1 MLPKVGATA
10 LCCIKC
16 GREYSQKKIIYT
28 CECKGLLEVVLDLD
42 SIKVKKR
49 DFQKRGFGTWRYRE
63 FLPVTGR
70 IISLQEGGTPL
81 YKAENLGKKIGVREL
96 YIKNEGANP
105 SGSFKDRGM
114 TVGVTKALELEVK
127 AVGCASTGN
136 TSASLAAY
144 AAKANLKCFVILPA
158 EKIALGKLAQAILHG
173 ATVVGIKG
181 NFDAALKLITEA
193 SLKFNVYLLNSIN
206 PWRLEGQK
214 TEAFEIAEQLN
225 WEVPDRVVVPVGNC
239 GNISAIWKGFK
250 EFYDYGFVNSLP
262 KLAGIQASG
271 AAPVVNAFKKGM
283 NEVSPIANPDTI
295 ATAIRI
301 GAPVNA
307 PKALRAV
314 RESKGIMED
323 VSDGEIIAAQKL
335 LARTEGIGVEP
346 ASAASVAGL
355 IKLLSNGIGKDE
367 RIVCVVTGHALKDP
381 EMIFNKYEKP
391 LEIEPTLAELEKI
404 IRS

>member
-1 MLPKVGATA
+1 MFKLR
-10 LCCIKC
+10 CIKC

-49 DFQKRGFGTWRYRE
+49 DFQKRSPDVWRYRE
-63 FLPVTGR
+63 FLPVAENAK

-81 YKAENLGKKIGVREL
+81 YKAENLGRKIGVREL

-114 TVGVTKALELEVK
+114 TVGVTKALELKVK

-181 NFDAALKLITEA
+181 NFDVALKLITEA
-193 SLKFNVYLLNSIN
+193 SVKFNVYLLNSIN

-225 WEVPDRVVVPVGNC
+225 WEVPDRVIVPVGNC

-271 AAPVVNAFKKGM
+271 AAPVVNAFKKCM

-314 RESKGIMED
+314 RESEGIMED
-323 VSDGEIIAAQKL
+323 VSDGEIIVAQKL

-355 IKLLSNGIGKDE
+355 IKLLSNGSIGKDE
-367 RIVCVVTGHALKDP
+367 KIVCVVTGHALKDP

-404 IRS
+404 IKP

>member
-1 MLPKVGATA
+1 MFKLR
-10 LCCIKC
+10 CIKC
-16 GREYSQKKIIYT
+16 GREHSQKKIRYT
-28 CECKGLLEVVLDLD
+28 CECNGLLEVAFDLD

-49 DFQKRGFGTWRYRE
+49 DFQKRSPGVWRYRE
-63 FLPVTGR
+63 FLPVAEDSR

-81 YKAENLGKKIGVREL
+81 YKAENLGKKIGIREL

-144 AAKANLKCFVILPA
+144 AAKANLKCLVLLPA

-173 ATVVGIKG
+173 ATVVGIRG

-193 SLKFNVYLLNSIN
+193 SLKFNIYLLNSIN

-214 TEAFEIAEQLN
+214 TEAFEIAEQLS
-225 WEVPDRVVVPVGNC
+225 WEVPDKVVIPVGNC

-262 KLAGIQASG
+262 KLVGIQAEG
-271 AAPVVNAFKKGM
+271 AAPVVRAFKKGLD
-283 NEVSPIANPDTI
+283 EVSPIANPDTI

-323 VSDGEIIAAQKL
+323 VSDEEIISAQKL

-355 IKLLSNGIGKDE
+355 IKLLNNGSIGKDE

-391 LEIEPTLAELEKI
+391 VEIEPTLAELEKI
-404 IRS
+404 IKP